1 MKRGLV
7 KLDINETPRS
17 VYEDRLD
24 QLRAQL
30 REEGC
35 TIGLVYADISR
46 GGDLSYLTNFCLYWN
61 EAVLAVP
68 VDGPPALIMKLSKRV
83 NPWIKRTTILDDIRS
98 GPNAAKNIAEF
109 VGEQKD
115 GDNAAIG
122 LVGSEWWPDALLT
135 QLRDAAPGAQMHPL
149 GNLVKDVRRVPDLE
163 ELALLEEAGHILT
176 DVIEKAAHKA
186 QDGARLSLMVGDS
199 RRAGYADL
207 EVHCRT
213 ADTGDRLIDAWGQY
227 RYVWVEAARTEGG
240 GAGETLQRARD
251 VLFSALKPDASE
263 SSLQA
268 AVAKALPGET
278 GLTVSCWSHV
288 EIETRGAYR
297 SADDT
302 HRSFAEG
309 EVVSPRLTLKTPDGV
324 FTSAAT
330 VRLLAGSPSII
341 AA

>member
-7 KLDINETPRS
+7 KLDINETPQS
-17 VYEDRLD
+17 AYENRLD

-30 REEGC
+30 KDQGC

-109 VGEQKD
+109 INEQNGGANAVVGIV
-115 GDNAAIG
+115 GD
-122 LVGSEWWPDALLT
+122 EWWPDALLT
-135 QLRDAAPGAQMHPL
+135 QLRDAAPGAELRPL
-149 GNLVKDVRRVPDLE
+149 GDLVKVARRVPDLE
-163 ELALLEEAGHILT
+163 ELALLEEAGKILT
-176 DVIEKAAHKA
+176 DVIEKAAQKA
-186 QDGARLSLMVGDS
+186 EDGARLSLMVGDG

-240 GAGETLQRARD
+240 AAGETLQRARD
-251 VLFSALKPDASE
+251 VLFSALKPGVSE
-263 SSLQA
+263 SSLQE
-268 AVAKALPGET
+268 AVAKALPGKT
-278 GLTVSCWSHV
+278 DLTVSCWSHV
-288 EIETRGAYR
+288 DIETRGAYR
-297 SADDT
+297 PAEDT
-302 HRSFAEG
+302 HRAFAEG

-330 VRLLAGSPSII
+330 VRVLTGSPSII